1 MTLKELCERLELE
14 PRQVRYL
21 IAEGIM
27 PPAAKLGVAAD
38 GYGDEHLRRGE
49 LFKRLHAEGLGVRAI
64 AAELSV
70 VARRAGL
77 ELRILDAEAFATATD
92 EEVAAFL
99 REAEKALNFL
109 RKSHTDRS

>member
-1 MTLKELCERLELE
+1 VTLKELCERLELE

-38 GYGDEHLRRGE
+38 GYGEEHLRRGE

-70 VARRAGL
+70 LARRAGL
-77 ELRILDAEAFATATD
+77 ELRIIDAEAFASASH
-92 EEVAAFL
+92 EQVAAFL
-99 REAEKALNFL
+99 REAKKALNSL
-109 RKSHTDRS
+109 REKQTDRS

>member
-38 GYGDEHLRRGE
+38 GYGDEHVRRGE

-70 VARRAGL
+70 VTRSAGL
-77 ELRILDAEAFATATD
+77 ELRVLDADAFAKAKD
-92 EEVAAFL
+92 EEVATFL
-99 REAEKALNFL
+99 RESEKVLNSL
-109 RKSHTDRS
+109 RKNLLERT